1 MRKGENRGT
10 LEQERKPTQK
20 TPTET
25 ANGVVSATGL
35 KPEPHISGGEC
46 SVSRQQTRNL
56 EVLNMTLRILMA
68 SNNHSGQLSGVKESC
83 GVSLLNIYSF
93 NWT

>member
-20 TPTET
+20 TPTEP

-35 KPEPHISGGEC
+35 KPEPHISGG
-46 SVSRQQTRNL
+46 
-56 EVLNMTLRILMA
+56 
-68 SNNHSGQLSGVKESC
+68 
-83 GVSLLNIYSF
+83 
-93 NWT
+93 